1 MSRAA
6 RVRLELDQRRAG
18 ALHAAVSEAL
28 SAQLLAGDR
37 RDAAR
42 ELLED
47 LDAKVPGWLSAASIG
62 GEAGYLI
69 AAEAVLRALVDAED
83 RGRSALSKIELLRA
97 LGDAKPLGTSASDV
111 LGRMRREQ
119 LIRVR
124 TGHGEERWWTAAPP
138 GRQFL
143 HRDTAAR
150 DDAWAVTDAD
160 GLLDLI
166 YAEHRPGGQAHRP
179 SVQAIGRLERGELA
193 TLLEQLEARDLLE
206 CSTTNELWIELNWN
220 GEQHGRERWRDSGT
234 NRCYAWEGPPPPPR
248 PYQRALPIRIAAP
261 DRHHLGRWPDNVA
274 QRYCPP
280 AAWLQH
286 SSKTKL
292 WAMLRRDGAAQ
303 WTCRH
308 CDSHWLVYLQ
318 AYARDDEPAYRDPA
332 QATHN
337 RPHWRPT
344 WKP

>member
-1 MSRAA
+1 MSRTA
-6 RVRLELDQRRAG
+6 RVRLELDRRRAD

-42 ELLED
+42 ELLDD
-47 LDAKVPGWLSAASIG
+47 LDAKVPGWLTAAPVG
-62 GEAGYLI
+62 GEAGYLM

-83 RGRSALSKIELLRA
+83 RGRSALSEIELLRA
-97 LGDAKPLGTSASDV
+97 VGDAKPLGTTASDV

-124 TGHGEERWWTAAPP
+124 GDHGEERWWAAAPP

-150 DDAWAVTDAD
+150 DDAWAVNDAD
-160 GLLDLI
+160 ALLD
-166 YAEHRPGGQAHRP
+166 
-179 SVQAIGRLERGELA
+179 RLESSA
-193 TLLEQLEARDLLE
+193 TNDR
-206 CSTTNELWIELNWN
+206 WIELNWN
-220 GEQHGRERWRDSGT
+220 GEQLARERWRNSGT
-234 NRCYAWEGPPPPPR
+234 EHRFAWEGPPPPPR
-248 PYQRALPIRIAAP
+248 PYRRALPIRIDAR
-261 DRHHLGRWPDNVA
+261 DRHHPGRWPD
-274 QRYCPP
+274 QPTGRDCPP

-292 WAMLRRDGAAQ
+292 WATLRRDGAAQ

-318 AYARDDEPAYRDPA
+318 AHGRDDRPAYRDPA
-332 QATHN
+332 EATHN